1 MRRPLAVSL
10 ALVLLLTVLGCRGE
24 GGSAGDGSGISKRP
38 GLRPKEAVDVILVT
52 IDTLR
57 ADSLGFAGNRDVST
71 PVLDRLAAAG
81 RVYANAHAHNVV
93 TLPSHVNILTGRYP
107 FQHGVRDN
115 SGFTLPETVPTL
127 AGLLKKAGYA
137 TAAFVGA
144 YPLDSRYGLGQGFDV
159 YDDDYPRG
167 SNPSE
172 FVIAERR
179 GDQVIAPALAWW
191 QSQAGSGPKKPRF
204 LWVHL
209 YDPHASYDAPEPF
222 KSRYASKPYLGE
234 VAASD
239 SFLAPL
245 LEPVLNGKETPALV
259 VVTADH
265 GEGLGDH
272 GELTHGLFAYEATL
286 RVPLV
291 VWGAGVSPGR
301 DERWARH
308 VDIVPTVLGRLG
320 IDPPEGLPGHSLL
333 ESPPVEGTEADS
345 YFEALSTNLNRGWA
359 PLRGVI
365 RGGSKWI
372 ELPVPELYDLPK
384 DPGERKNLADSE
396 RRTVAV
402 LRSALP
408 EEAVWPPR
416 KGNVSPEEERRLRS
430 LGYSV
435 GSGPAKTVYTAE
447 DDPKNLIGVDRKL
460 HEVVDFYSRGR
471 YEEAAR
477 LAREVI
483 AERPELAEAYE
494 HAALSLRQLE
504 RHAEAVEVLRS
515 GLGKVVADELLRRHL
530 GLALAETGRG
540 AEAVEV
546 LQPFAETG
554 DAATLAALGIA
565 LSDAGRHAEGEQV
578 LRKLLARDG
587 SDPKAHENLG
597 IVLLRMTRAAE
608 ARDHL
613 KRAIALNDR
622 LPIAWNTL
630 GVALYQL
637 EGPEAALGAWR
648 RAYELDPQQYDAL
661 YNTGLVAAEQKHWA
675 EARMALRQFVETAP
689 PQRFA
694 ADIRKAQGIL
704 QEIGG

>member
-10 ALVLLLTVLGCRGE
+10 ALVLLTTLGCRGE
-24 GGSAGDGSGISKRP
+24 GGSAGGGGVSQRP
-38 GLRPKEAVDVILVT
+38 DEAVDVILIT
-52 IDTLR
+52 LDTLR
-57 ADSLGFAGNRDVST
+57 ADSVGFAGNRDVST
-71 PVLDRLAAAG
+71 PVLDRLDAAG
-81 RVYANAHAHNVV
+81 RVYTNAHAHNVV
-93 TLPSHVNILTGRYP
+93 TLPSHANILTGRYP

-115 SGFTLPETVPTL
+115 SGFTLPESVPTL
-127 AGLLKKAGYA
+127 ATLLKKAGYA
-137 TAAFVGA
+137 TGAFIGA

-191 QSQAGSGPKKPRF
+191 RSQQGKPRF

-209 YDPHASYDAPEPF
+209 YDPHASYDPPEPF
-222 KSRYASKPYLGE
+222 KSRYATRPYLGE
-234 VAASD
+234 VAATD

-245 LEPVLNGKETPALV
+245 LDPVIEGKETPALV

-286 RVPLV
+286 QVPLV
-291 VWGAGVSPGR
+291 VWGAGVNPGR
-301 DERWARH
+301 DERSARH

-320 IDPPEGLPGHSLL
+320 IDPPEGLPGRSLL
-333 ESPPVEGTEADS
+333 EAPAADEAS

-384 DPGERKNLADSE
+384 DPGEKTNLADSE
-396 RRTVAV
+396 RRTVAA

-435 GSGPAKTVYTAE
+435 GSGPSKAVYTAE
-447 DDPKNLIGVDRKL
+447 DDPKNLIGIDRKL
-460 HEVVDFYSRGR
+460 HQVVDLYSRHL
-471 YEEAAR
+471 YEEAAA

-504 RHAEAVEVLRS
+504 RHSEAIEVLRG

-540 AEAVEV
+540 SEAVEV

-554 DAATLAALGIA
+554 DPATLAALGIA

-578 LRKLLARDG
+578 LRRLLARDG

-597 IVLLRMTRAAE
+597 IVLLRMSRAAE

-613 KRAIALNDR
+613 KRALELNDR

-648 RAYELDPQQYDAL
+648 KAYELDPRQYDAL
-661 YNTGLVAAEQKHWA
+661 YNTGLVAASLGRRE
-675 EARMALRQFVETAP
+675 EARSALAQFARTAP
-689 PQRFA
+689 PQRFE
-694 ADIRKAQGIL
+694 ADIRKAQAIL

>member
-10 ALVLLLTVLGCRGE
+10 ALLALIVLGAAVWRLRGE
-24 GGSAGDGSGISKRP
+24 GRSTGGDTGIIASKRP
-38 GLRPKEAVDVILVT
+38 REAVDIILIT

-57 ADSLGFAGNRDVST
+57 ADSVGFAGNRDVST

-81 RVYANAHAHNVV
+81 RVYTNAHAHNVV
-93 TLPSHVNILTGRYP
+93 TLPSHTNILTGRYP

-115 SGFTLPETVPTL
+115 SGFTLPASVPTL
-127 AGLLKKAGYA
+127 GSLLKQAGYA

-144 YPLDSRYGLGQGFDV
+144 YPLDSRYGLGRGFDV

-167 SNPSE
+167 SNPAE
-172 FVIAERR
+172 FVMAERR

-191 QSQAGSGPKKPRF
+191 RSQTGKPRF

-209 YDPHASYDAPEPF
+209 YDPHAAYDPPEPF
-222 KSRYASKPYLGE
+222 KSRYAAQPYLGE
-234 VAASD
+234 IAASD

-245 LEPVLNGKETPALV
+245 LEPVLDGREAPALV

-286 RVPLV
+286 HVPLV
-291 VWGAGVSPGR
+291 VWGAGVRPGR
-301 DERWARH
+301 DDRWARH
-308 VDIVPTVLGRLG
+308 VDIVPTVLERLG
-320 IDPPEGLPGHSLL
+320 IDPPEGLPGRSLL
-333 ESPPVEGTEADS
+333 EPPAEGDS
-345 YFEALSTNLNRGWA
+345 YFESLSTNLNRGWA

-372 ELPVPELYDLPK
+372 ELPVPELYDLPQ

-396 RRTVAV
+396 RRTVAA

-416 KGNVSPEEERRLRS
+416 KGNVTAEEERRLRS

-435 GSGPAKTVYTAE
+435 GSGTTKTVYTAD
-447 DDPKNLIGVDRKL
+447 DDPKNLIGIDRKL
-460 HEVVDFYSRGR
+460 HQVIDLYSRGN

-477 LAREVI
+477 LGREVI

-494 HAALSLRQLE
+494 QAALALRQLE
-504 RHAEAVEVLRS
+504 RHGEAIAVLRS
-515 GLGKVVADELLRRHL
+515 GIGKVVADELLRRQL
-530 GLALAETGRG
+530 GLALAETGQ
-540 AEAVEV
+540 AKEAVEV
-546 LQPFAETG
+546 LQPFAESG
-554 DAATLAALGIA
+554 DPATLAALGIA
-565 LSDAGRHAEGEQV
+565 LSDAGRPAEGEQV
-578 LRKLLARDG
+578 LRRLLAQDD

-597 IVLLRMTRAAE
+597 IVLLRRNRAAE
-608 ARDHL
+608 ARDEL
-613 KRAIALNDR
+613 KRALALNDR

-661 YNTGLVAAEQKHWA
+661 FNTGLVAASLGRRN
-675 EARMALRQFVETAP
+675 EARAALSQFARTAP
-689 PQRFA
+689 PQRFD
-694 ADIRKAQGIL
+694 ADIRKARALL